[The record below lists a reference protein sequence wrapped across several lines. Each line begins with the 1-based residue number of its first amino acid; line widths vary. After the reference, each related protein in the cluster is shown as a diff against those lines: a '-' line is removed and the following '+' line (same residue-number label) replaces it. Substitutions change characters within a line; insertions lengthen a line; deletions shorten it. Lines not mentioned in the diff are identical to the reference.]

1 MLYTAIGDSL
11 TVGVGSTFFQ
21 PNFVRLY
28 QQELEYYFRHPV
40 DKRVFAKNGATT
52 AEILASLSRPE
63 VMKGVQEADVITVT
77 GGGNDLLRAGKVW
90 MKTGDREAVAAAI
103 RNCLENMQQ
112 IVSLLIRLHS
122 VHDRAPLIR
131 VLNLYNPFYRV
142 PESYG
147 WLHAY
152 NRELSRLE
160 HHPAVRV
167 ADICQAF
174 YGYEPY
180 LLSIDHTHP
189 NPVGYRVIART
200 VGRLGFA
207 ENKEP
212 QN

>member
-28 QQELEYYFRHPV
+28 QRDLEYSFRCPV
-40 DKRVFAKNGATT
+40 DKRIFAKNGATT

-63 VMKGVQEADVITVT
+63 VINGVQEADVITVT
-77 GGGNDLLRAGKVW
+77 GGGNDLLRAGKAW
-90 MKTGDREAVAAAI
+90 MKTGDRKGVAEAI
-103 RNCLENMQQ
+103 RECLENMQQ

-122 VHDRAPLIR
+122 GRDKMPLIR
-131 VLNLYNPFYRV
+131 VLNLYNPFYYV
-142 PESYG
+142 PESYN
-147 WLHAY
+147 WLHTY

-160 HHPAVRV
+160 HHTMVRV

-174 YGYEPY
+174 YGDEPY

-189 NPVGYRVIART
+189 NPIGYRVIAQT
-200 VGRLGFA
+200 VSRLGFT
-207 ENKEP
+207 ENKDP